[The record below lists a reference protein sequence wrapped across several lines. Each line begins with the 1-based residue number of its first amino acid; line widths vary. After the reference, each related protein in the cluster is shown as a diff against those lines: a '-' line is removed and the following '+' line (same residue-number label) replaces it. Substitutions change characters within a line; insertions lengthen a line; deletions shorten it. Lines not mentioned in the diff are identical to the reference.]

1 MKKFFLTDSFTRS
14 SIRSAAAVSLLLM
27 AGLLFASTLLA
38 GKSAEPG
45 PEADGVYSCGKTP
58 KGKYVDLGK
67 LEIKGRTYATYSKDD
82 PKETRR
88 FDSFTADASGRLVW
102 SVGFNFLSWSAH
114 MAGGTST
121 YSVDAKGKPS
131 ILINY
136 SDDHNPTFMTCTK
149 DQ

>member
-1 MKKFFLTDSFTRS
+1 MKKSFLIHRFALPSV
-14 SIRSAAAVSLLLM
+14 RSAAAGTVLLM
-27 AGLLFASTLLA
+27 AGLLFGSTLLA
-38 GKSAEPG
+38 SKSAEPG
-45 PEADGVYSCGKTP
+45 PEADGVYSCGKTI
-58 KGKYVDLGK
+58 KDKYVDLGK
-67 LEIKGRTYATYSKDD
+67 LEIKGRTYATYSKED
-82 PKETRR
+82 PKEKRR
-88 FDSFTADASGRLVW
+88 FDSFTADASGRVVW

-149 DQ
+149 DE